1 MILPNPNS
9 LNRDLDPA
17 KHFAWVKFIGKK
29 KKVQTEKFC
38 VHLPT
43 LGLSFLYGLGSS
55 TWKTYLH

>member
-29 KKVQTEKFC
+29 K
-38 VHLPT
+38 
-43 LGLSFLYGLGSS
+43 S
-55 TWKTYLH
+55 TN